1 MCQALKPGEYQS
13 GQITDLVLPFTEL
26 TVFMGKTDMNQK
38 EYHGVCYVDQA
49 HGAVTAFNRTDLR
62 EGACQARKI
71 RVFI

>member
-49 HGAVTAFNRTDLR
+49 HGAVTAFNRENR
-62 EGACQARKI
+62 FEGGSMSRKI